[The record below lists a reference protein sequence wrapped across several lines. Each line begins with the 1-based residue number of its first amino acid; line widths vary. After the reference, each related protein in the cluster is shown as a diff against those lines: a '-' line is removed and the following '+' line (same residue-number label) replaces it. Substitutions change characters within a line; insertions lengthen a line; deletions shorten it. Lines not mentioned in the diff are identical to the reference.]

1 MQNSLSRPLPE
12 IEKMM
17 VDTTPMGRL
26 GEVEDIAACALYLA
40 SPASSFL
47 TGDIIAVNGGLVS
60 LNMELPRA
68 FS

>member
-1 MQNSLSRPLPE
+1 
-12 IEKMM
+12 MM